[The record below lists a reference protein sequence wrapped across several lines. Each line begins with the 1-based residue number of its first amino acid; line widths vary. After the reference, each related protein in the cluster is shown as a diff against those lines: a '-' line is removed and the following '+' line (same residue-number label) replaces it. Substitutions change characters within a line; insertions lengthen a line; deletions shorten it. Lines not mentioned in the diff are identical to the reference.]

1 MQRLVKIFIIVTS
14 IIYLALLAAP
24 AWSVNVP
31 FDEAMIFACSSGTQG
46 LGSTRLPVA
55 L

>member
-1 MQRLVKIFIIVTS
+1 MKRLVKVFIIVMS

-24 AWSVNVP
+24 AWSGAP
-31 FDEAMIFACSSGTQG
+31 RHETIIFAFSSGTQN
-46 LGSTRLPVA
+46 LEPTPSPVA

>member
-1 MQRLVKIFIIVTS
+1 MKRLVKIFIIVMS

-24 AWSVNVP
+24 AWSVDVP
-31 FDEAMIFACSSGTQG
+31 FDEAMIFAFSSGTQG
-46 LGSTRLPVA
+46 LGTTRLPVA